1 MIRLSLPTL
10 DTRSA
15 RRLATLCGLLLAC
28 ALSPLRLHAQASAL
42 PSAASSPEQPGGGK
56 GRALLD
62 QMIAA
67 LGGPAWLNKTTWSLE
82 GQAATFYQ
90 GRPHE
95 GVTHFITYERA
106 QPYGERV
113 VIITKLGVFIGTDH
127 RDVAE
132 VWTADNGYEITYKG
146 KKELPKLDVHDFFRR
161 RDHSLDVVVKDWLK
175 RPGTLV
181 TYEGQATLDRHL
193 VDKVSVLT
201 PENDAVLL
209 QLDSTTHLP
218 LARSFQFRDDT
229 FHDWDTDIEVYDDY
243 QPMQGI
249 MTPMNITRSHN
260 GEMVSQRFFTKVR
273 YNEPLS
279 DDVFNPDRPLK
290 EKVK

>member
-1 MIRLSLPTL
+1 MTQ
-10 DTRSA
+10 TRSL
-15 RRLATLCGLLLAC
+15 RRF
-28 ALSPLRLHAQASAL
+28 ALSFVLALPCLAPAPRLHAQASAL
-42 PSAASSPEQPGGGK
+42 PSAASTPEQPGGGK
-56 GRALLD
+56 GQALID
-62 QMIAA
+62 QMLSA
-67 LGGPAWLNKTTWSLE
+67 LGGSAWLNRTTWTLE

-113 VIITKLGVFIGTDH
+113 VIITKIGVFIPTDH

-132 VWTADNGYEITYKG
+132 VWTSDDGFEITYKG
-146 KKELPKLDVHDFFRR
+146 KKELPKLEVKDFFRR
-161 RDHSLDVVVKDWLK
+161 RDHSLDTVMKDWIK

-193 VDKVSVLT
+193 IDKVSVLT
-201 PENDAVLL
+201 TGNDAVEL
-209 QLDSTTHLP
+209 QLDASSHLP
-218 LARSFQFRDDT
+218 LARSFRYRDDT

-243 QPMQGI
+243 QPFQGI

-260 GEMVSQRFFTKVR
+260 GEMVSQRFFTKVH
-273 YNEPLS
+273 YNTPLS
-279 DDVFNPDRPLK
+279 EDVFNPDRPLDK
-290 EKVK
+290 KVK